1 MANRPNRNRT
11 VTKKKKTQ
19 SEINRIKPAGV
30 LTFEAL
36 AKKSTNIKT
45 INVELPDG
53 EIQEFYHLPM
63 TIDQA
68 EEFFD
73 TIGGDDKTV
82 ADVIHA
88 KKVML
93 TNQMVNKDGTPFAQ
107 SVEDWGPIDTQIV
120 TALVDAIM
128 MSGREDGPED

>member
-1 MANRPNRNRT
+1 MANRPTKNRNI
-11 VTKKKKTQ
+11 KKKKTQ
-19 SEINRIKPAGV
+19 AEINRVKPAGV

-53 EIQEFYHLPM
+53 EILEFYHLPM
-63 TIDQA
+63 TVDQA

-73 TIGGDDKTV
+73 TIGGEDKTV
-82 ADVIHA
+82 ADVIFA
-88 KKVML
+88 KKTML
-93 TNQMVNKDGTPFAQ
+93 TNQIVNRDGSKFVE
-107 SVEDWGPIDTQIV
+107 SVEAWGTIDTHAV

-128 MSGREDGPED
+128 SSSREDAGED